1 MMVTPTTAPSA
12 ICDGILRAVMPQ
24 TKGSM
29 EHNCLRPRYTTQ
41 RFFPRIL
48 KESLTYAPIL
58 LHLAKSAHGLGVLD
72 KRFTK
77 DFQF

>member
-1 MMVTPTTAPSA
+1 MSGFQACSKRCFVN
-12 ICDGILRAVMPQ
+12 
-24 TKGSM
+24 
-29 EHNCLRPRYTTQ
+29 EEWRP
-41 RFFPRIL
+41 